1 MSDKDLV
8 KELKAELAEITKD
21 RDDTLTKMKSKES
34 RMKQVLIKLEH
45 REQDVQSIGH
55 KIGEQNKEIADLKA
69 KLETKD
75 RLLDEALQK
84 IKDSGLIKRII
95 CTDTHPRAH
104 DLADGVFLE
113 AMSVARVLY
122 QHLAR

>member
-45 REQDVQSIGH
+45 REQDVHSCGH
-55 KIGEQNKEIADLKA
+55 KIGEQNKEIAELKA
-69 KLETKD
+69 KLDTKGK
-75 RLLDEALQK
+75 LLDEALEK
-84 IKDSGLIKRII
+84 IKDIHDDSTTEPSQTI
-95 CTDTHPRAH
+95 TDS
-104 DLADGVFLE
+104 E
-113 AMSVARVLY
+113 
-122 QHLAR
+122 QQ